1 MKKRLLS
8 LVLSTVL
15 IATMITGCSSTASKG
30 DSTAGENTAGQSSQ
44 SSTVEPVK
52 EASGKTVKIE
62 FFNQKSE
69 IKDVMDEIIADF
81 EKANPNIDVEH
92 IQVPDAGEVL
102 TTRMASDEM
111 PDVVSI
117 YPNETKFKSYV
128 DEGFFMDLTGEDFY
142 SNLNSTYVD
151 SVKYN
156 DKDWSVPLTMN
167 AYGIYYNAD
176 KFNELGIKVPETWSE
191 LVDAV
196 SKIKEAG
203 LLPFAT
209 SFKDAW
215 TTGHLTEAL
224 LGNTMGIP
232 AANEF
237 FSSDVPAA
245 DSKEFKKFT
254 DHFNLFIDNTEE
266 DTAGTDYNTAVTLFA
281 TGDALMLP
289 QGIWATSV
297 IESAG
302 ADFDYQM
309 MPVPADTKE
318 DTKVVYGI
326 DFAVGISASTPNAEA
341 AKTFVSYLTTTEVA
355 QKLHDAEKSPS
366 IVNGV
371 EAKNTETVAATQ
383 LLMEGKAYPWIHFD
397 WIPENDPNWQDMTDS
412 YAITKDMD
420 ILTEAL
426 DSAFGK

>member
-1 MKKRLLS
+1 MKKRILS
-8 LVLSTVL
+8 LVLSTVM
-15 IATMITGCSSTASKG
+15 IATMITGCGSSASSG
-30 DSTAGENTAGQSSQ
+30 DSAAGGNAAQSG
-44 SSTVEPVK
+44 T
-52 EASGKTVKIE
+52 GKPAKGEGGETVKIE

-69 IKDVMDEIIADF
+69 IKDVMDEIVADF
-81 EKANPNIDVEH
+81 EKEHPEIDVEH
-92 IQVPDAGEVL
+92 VQVPDAGEVL

-111 PDVVSI
+111 PDVISI

-128 DEGFFMDLTGEDFY
+128 DEGYFMELTGADFY
-142 SNLNSTYVD
+142 SNLNTTYVD

-156 DKDWSVPLTMN
+156 GKDWSVPLTMN

-176 KFNELGIKVPETWSE
+176 KFKELGIKVPETFSE
-191 LVDAV
+191 LTDAV

-203 LLPFAT
+203 MIPFAT

-232 AANEF
+232 QANEF
-237 FSSDVPAA
+237 FSTKGSAA
-245 DSKEFKKFT
+245 DSDAFKKFI
-254 DHFNLFIDNTEE
+254 DHYNLFIDNTEE
-266 DTAGTDYNTAVTLFA
+266 DTAGMDYNTAVTLFA
-281 TGDALMLP
+281 TGEALMLP
-289 QGIWATSV
+289 QGIWATTV

-326 DFAVGISASTPNAEA
+326 DLAVGISATTPNAEA
-341 AKTFVSYLTTTEVA
+341 AKTFVAYLTRTEVA
-355 QKLHDAEKSPS
+355 QKLHDTEKSPS

-371 EAKNTETVAATQ
+371 EPRNTETVAATE
-383 LLMEGKAYPWIHFD
+383 LLMEGKSYPWIHFD
-397 WIPENDPNWQDMTDS
+397 WIPENDPNWQDMTDA
-412 YAITKDMD
+412 YAITKD
-420 ILTEAL
+420 L
-426 DSAFGK
+426 DTFTQAVDSTFEK